1 MHTHKR
7 WGGVAFEVA
16 KPTAR
21 DRFVSRC
28 QTIPKPVYALSR
40 HLAII
45 LPRAHSYTPCAHIY
59 IYTYVHY
66 MPRGLLARAIISK
79 RVQAT
84 NADILATF
92 SLLPQIYPST
102 RIIQHPPFFSSSSL
116 PSNFR
121 NFHPFSFSSPS
132 HGGFPSSIDRSIRKL
147 RTEEV

>member
-1 MHTHKR
+1 
-7 WGGVAFEVA
+7 
-16 KPTAR
+16 
-21 DRFVSRC
+21 
-28 QTIPKPVYALSR
+28 
-40 HLAII
+40 
-45 LPRAHSYTPCAHIY
+45 
-59 IYTYVHY
+59 

-84 NADILATF
+84 NADVLATF

-132 HGGFPSSIDRSIRKL
+132 HGGFPLLIDRYENYVRRRCNFKFSPREFDGDTVINPARVGK
-147 RTEEV
+147 TVNPWKED